1 MTYRTVHR
9 RNRLERELPALRLL
23 SVITAVW
30 FLAAGWADVL
40 MGFQLLAV
48 LDFFLAS
55 LFLFFRLRMNAM
67 PLSAVRGFVPPILLF
82 LNLLPLGTSFLE
94 AGFFTLLL
102 RHIVTLLGTGIYM
115 QFRRRDV
122 FLTYLVINAFSFL
135 GTFLLAGDFR
145 GGTVNLAICYVF
157 IVSSMYFF
165 SMRQRKTSRELDALS
180 SAERQARD
188 MASRDPLTGLFN
200 RRHFDEELARL
211 LREGTGVT
219 LLLLDLDD
227 FKEINDVHG
236 HQAGDE
242 ALKKMASAITRAV
255 RKDDIACRIGG
266 DEFAVLLPDCPEN
279 NGLVIAENIC
289 RQVRSCA
296 PYLSMSLGVAFSPG
310 SSNPEDAFRKADT
323 ALYEAKSKGKGCIAS
338 GGVLTPAFA
347 SLGGKDVTRQ

>member
-1 MTYRTVHR
+1 MAYRTVHR
-9 RNRLERELPALRLL
+9 GNRLERELPALRLL

-40 MGFQLLAV
+40 MGYHLLAV

-67 PLSAVRGFVPPILLF
+67 PISAVRGFVPPILLF
-82 LNLLPLGTSFLE
+82 LNLLPLGASFLE

-102 RHIVTLLGTGIYM
+102 RHIVTLLGTWVFM

-122 FLTYLVINAFSFL
+122 FFTYLVINAFSFL

-145 GGTVNLAICYVF
+145 GETANLAICYIF

-165 SMRQRKTSRELDALS
+165 SMLQRNTSRELAALS
-180 SAERQARD
+180 TAERQARD

-200 RRHFDEELARL
+200 RRHFDEHLARM

-219 LLLLDLDD
+219 LLILDLDD
-227 FKEINDVHG
+227 FKDINDVNG

-242 ALKKMASAITRAV
+242 ALKKMAAAVSRAV
-255 RKDDIACRIGG
+255 RRDDIACRIGG
-266 DEFAVLLPDCPEN
+266 DEFAVLLPACPEN

-289 RQVRSCA
+289 RQLRSCA
-296 PYLSMSLGVAFSPG
+296 PYLSVSLGVAFAPGG
-310 SSNPEDAFRKADT
+310 SSPEDAFRKADA
-323 ALYEAKSKGKGCIAS
+323 ALYEAKSKGKGCIVS
-338 GGVLTPAFA
+338 GAMLTPAFA
-347 SLGGKDVTRQ
+347 SLCGKD